1 MGVQITKKVF
11 EIADAGLHNAKI
23 VRTED
28 LGPQEGGKYGTKE
41 KVLIVFECL
50 DQQDA
55 EGKNV
60 EVWGRFTQ
68 SIGEKSMLGKLL
80 AALHITPG
88 DTFDTDDLLGSR
100 VQLVVV
106 HSDDG
111 KYANIETFI
120 PLKAGKPPAPTAKV
134 AVPVKAL
141 AAAFNP
147 APKPV
152 AAPDPQPVED
162 EDIPF

>member
-28 LGPQEGGKYGTKE
+28 LGLQEGGKWGAKE

-50 DQQDA
+50 DQQDS

-80 AALHITPG
+80 AALRITPG

-100 VQLVVV
+100 VQLVIV

-120 PLKAGKPPAPTAKV
+120 PLKATKTTTTAPT
-134 AVPVKAL
+134 
-141 AAAFNP
+141 P

-152 AAPDPQPVED
+152 AAPAARPVAAPQPVD
-162 EDIPF
+162 DSEDIPF

>member
-28 LGPQEGGKYGTKE
+28 LGLVEGGKFGAKE

-60 EVWGRFTQ
+60 EVWGRFTK

-80 AALHITPG
+80 AALRITPG
-88 DTFDTDDLLGSR
+88 DTFDTDDLLGAR
-100 VQLVVV
+100 VQLVIV
-106 HSDDG
+106 HSDDD
-111 KYANIETFI
+111 KYANIDTFI
-120 PLKAGKPPAPTAKV
+120 PLKATKTPAPVAPKPAAAPAPKAV
-134 AVPVKAL
+134 AVPV
-141 AAAFNP
+141 
-147 APKPV
+147 
-152 AAPDPQPVED
+152 QPVED

>member
-28 LGPQEGGKYGTKE
+28 LGLMEGGKFGAKE
-41 KVLIVFECL
+41 KILVVFECL
-50 DQQDA
+50 DQQDS

-60 EVWGRFTQ
+60 EVWGRFTK

-80 AALHITPG
+80 AALRITPG

-100 VQLVVV
+100 VQLVIV
-106 HSDDG
+106 HSDDN

-120 PLKAGKPPAPTAKV
+120 PLKATKTTT
-134 AVPVKAL
+134 
-141 AAAFNP
+141 
-147 APKPV
+147 APKPAGVATPAVRPV
-152 AAPDPQPVED
+152 AAPQPVD
-162 EDIPF
+162 DSEDIAF

>member
-28 LGPQEGGKYGTKE
+28 LGLVEGGKYGAKE

-50 DQQDA
+50 DQQDSQ
-55 EGKNV
+55 GNNV

-80 AALHITPG
+80 AALRITPG

-111 KYANIETFI
+111 KYANIDTFI
-120 PLKAGKPPAPTAKV
+120 PLRATKTPEPA
-134 AVPVKAL
+134 
-141 AAAFNP
+141 
-147 APKPV
+147 APKPAAASAPKPAAA
-152 AAPDPQPVED
+152 AAPAQSVED
-162 EDIPF
+162 SEDIPF

>member
-28 LGPQEGGKYGTKE
+28 LGLQEGGKWGAKE

-120 PLKAGKPPAPTAKV
+120 PLKAGKTPAPAAKSATPATPVLAKPTLAPTA
-134 AVPVKAL
+134 
-141 AAAFNP
+141 
-147 APKPV
+147 
-152 AAPDPQPVED
+152 PVED